1 MLSGN
6 SSELKGDFS
15 NALIYA
21 DGKLITPL
29 QLKEINPEKINS
41 IDIIKGEKLPD
52 IMETQGKKAVI
63 NISLKPDNLK
73 EVIVTGHKTEPLYVI
88 DGVIQ
93 DNSFS
98 LNSISPNDIQSI
110 DVLKDASAISKY
122 GEKGKYG
129 VIKIITKAKTLTGV
143 KIEGVQLQQKNDVK
157 EITVAGYQNPKQVE
171 GVKVQNLQLQEQK
184 DIKEITVAGYAIPK
198 QVEGVKVQNLQLQS
212 QKEATNDLP
221 TDQQWAAAAGKSS
234 DEDIVFTKTEI
245 NAVYAAGE
253 AAWKTYLMKNLST
266 SVPEQE
272 GWKAGNYTVI
282 VQFVV
287 MKDGSLT
294 NVTTTN
300 YLGTKTAQY
309 CIDLIKKGGL
319 WKPAM
324 QNGKPVNAYWKQPL
338 TFSLSK

>member
-1 MLSGN
+1 
-6 SSELKGDFS
+6 K
-15 NALIYA
+15 
-21 DGKLITPL
+21 
-29 QLKEINPEKINS
+29 
-41 IDIIKGEKLPD
+41 
-52 IMETQGKKAVI
+52 
-63 NISLKPDNLK
+63 DNN
-73 EVIVTGHKTEPLYVI
+73 VPIVVTGYKIDPLYVI
-88 DGVIQ
+88 DGIVQ

-98 LNSISPNDIQSI
+98 LNSISPDNIQSI
-110 DVLKDASAISKY
+110 DVLKDASAVAKY
-122 GEKGKYG
+122 GEQGKHG
-129 VIKIITKAKTLTGV
+129 VIQITTKLKKVEAV
-143 KIEGVQLQQKNDVK
+143 RIEDEKLQEKRDVK
-157 EITVAGYQNPKQVE
+157 EIAVVGYQSPKRVE
-171 GVKVQNLQLQEQK
+171 GVNIQELQVQEKKVV
-184 DIKEITVAGYAIPK
+184 KEITVAGYAIPK
-198 QVEGVKVQNLQLQS
+198 QVEGVKVQNLQLQE
-212 QKEATNDLP
+212 QKDAIIDLP
-221 TDQQWAAAAGKSS
+221 TEQQWAAAAGKSS

-287 MKDGSLT
+287 MKDGSIT

-338 TFSLSK
+338 TFYLSK